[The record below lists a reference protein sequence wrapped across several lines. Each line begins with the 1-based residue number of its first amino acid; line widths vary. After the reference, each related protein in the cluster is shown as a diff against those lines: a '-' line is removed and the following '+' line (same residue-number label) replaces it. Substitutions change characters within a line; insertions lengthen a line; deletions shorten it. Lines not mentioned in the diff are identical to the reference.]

1 MKIVQGIFLALL
13 AGVLSVAALVTAS
26 AFKWAQE
33 LPDFSTLDAFEYGST
48 SQIFSRD
55 GQLIGEILPV
65 AGTSRYSTDRI
76 PVTINQ
82 VSPAALE
89 AIVSSEDSQ
98 FFHHYGFDTPAI
110 LKAVYE
116 QFFGNQSRGGSTITD
131 QVVKNTVLSN
141 IADERTL
148 ERKLKELMLSI
159 QLERRLTKEEILQR
173 YINLVYWGGNLY
185 GIRAASEAYFHKDPL
200 ELNLAEGLYLARLI
214 PTPSANY
221 RDFKATRATMKIVLD
236 RMVADGTVSKA
247 QAERAWRY
255 PLEPTGWQVKYDG
268 QGNVL
273 SAKFTPQSLDIRAS
287 VSSDL
292 NPEITYAVRNELVQR
307 FGNARVFGSGGLKV
321 YTSIDYQAQ
330 QAANEASLHASEI
343 GGIYDSTQL
352 AIIALDPQTG
362 GILAMVGEH
371 MLPGKP
377 MGEFNRALAAER
389 QLGSSFKP
397 IVYATA
403 IEQGGFNQASIVV
416 DDPTTFTYANGKT
429 YKPDNYD
436 HKYVGPKTMR
446 EMLDQ
451 SRNIPAVKILQAVT
465 PEAVMTRARELG
477 YTNLQPYPSMALG
490 VFVQTPLQHASAMG
504 AFANGGVWVEPH
516 LIDKVE
522 DADGN
527 VLWQAPERKTRVWS
541 PQTAYIM
548 LDMMHGNVVD
558 RNPTALS
565 HRAAIP
571 GRWVGGKTGTSQDDR
586 DLWFVGITPGMVAAV
601 WLGNDD
607 NSPIKVPGGQ
617 LVSSSIQPVPI
628 WRYFVEHA
636 LQGTSSN
643 PAGFPVP
650 PGITFETVNRATGSP
665 DPQGTKMAFVSG
677 TAPNPQDE
685 VGYTP
690 LQITIPLDR
699 RTGKRA
705 TPQTPRGQVVWK
717 SIKPEEI
724 GQYMPA
730 SPSGGAGLPSGG

>member
-1 MKIVQGIFLALL
+1 VKIVQGIFLVLL
-13 AGVLSVAALVTAS
+13 AGVLSLAAFVTAS
-26 AFKWAQE
+26 AFKWAQG
-33 LPDFSTLDAFEYGST
+33 LPDFSTLDTFEYGST
-48 SQIFSRD
+48 SQIFSQD

-65 AGTSRYSTDRI
+65 AGTNRYSTDRI
-76 PVTINQ
+76 PVTIKQ

-89 AIVSSEDSQ
+89 AIVSSEDSD
-98 FFHHYGFDTPAI
+98 FFHHYGFDTSAI
-110 LKAVYE
+110 VKAVYE
-116 QFFGNQSRGGSTITD
+116 QFFGNQNRGGSTITD
-131 QVVKNTVLSN
+131 QVIKNTVLSE

-148 ERKLKELMLSI
+148 ERKVKELMLSI

-173 YINLVYWGGNLY
+173 YVNLVYWGGNLY

-214 PTPSANY
+214 PAPSANY
-221 RDFKATRATMKIVLD
+221 KDFKATRATMKVVLD
-236 RMVADGTVSKA
+236 RMVAGGTISKA
-247 QAERAWRY
+247 MAERAWRY

-268 QGNVL
+268 KGNVI

-307 FGNARVFGSGGLKV
+307 FGNARVFSSGGLKV
-321 YTSIDYQAQ
+321 YTTIDYQAQ
-330 QAANEASLHASEI
+330 EAANQASLHASEV
-343 GGIYDSTQL
+343 GGIYNSTQL
-352 AIIALDPQTG
+352 AIIALNPQTG

-377 MGEFNRALAAER
+377 LGEFNRALSAER

-403 IEQGGFNQASIVV
+403 LEQGGFTQASVIV
-416 DDPTTFTYANGKT
+416 DEPTTFTYANGKV
-429 YKPDNYD
+429 YDPHNFD
-436 HKYVGPKTMR
+436 HKYVGPSTLR

-451 SRNIPAVKILQAVT
+451 SRNIPAVKLLEAVT
-465 PEAVMTRARELG
+465 PQAVVTRARELG
-477 YTNLQPYPSMALG
+477 YTNLQPYPSLALG
-490 VFVQTPLQHASAMG
+490 AFVQTPLQHASAMG
-504 AFANGGVWVEPH
+504 AFADGGVWVEPH
-516 LIDKVE
+516 LIKKVE

-548 LDMMHGNVVD
+548 LNMLRGNVID
-558 RNPTALS
+558 RGPTALS

-571 GRWVGGKTGTSQDDR
+571 GRWVGGKTGTSNDDR

-607 NSPIKVPGGQ
+607 NSPIKVPGGH

-628 WRYFVEHA
+628 WRYFAEHA
-636 LQGTSSN
+636 LQGASSN
-643 PAGFPVP
+643 PDGFPEP
-650 PGITFETVNRATGSP
+650 SGITFETVNRVTGAP
-665 DPQGTKMAFVSG
+665 DPKGTRMAFVSG
-677 TAPNPQDE
+677 TEPTSQTAD
-685 VGYTP
+685 YTP

-717 SIKPEEI
+717 SIDPEDI
-724 GQYMPA
+724 GQYMPTSA
-730 SPSGGAGLPSGG
+730 SGGTNQ